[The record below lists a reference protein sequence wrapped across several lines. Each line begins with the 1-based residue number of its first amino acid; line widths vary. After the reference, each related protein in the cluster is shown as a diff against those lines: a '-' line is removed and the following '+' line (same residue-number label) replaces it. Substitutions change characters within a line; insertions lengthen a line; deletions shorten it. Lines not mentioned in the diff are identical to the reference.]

1 MDNWN
6 FDFEVLEECNKD
18 ELNDKEIYYI
28 DFYNTLYP
36 NGYNKTKGGNNPH
49 TSALKDLD
57 TVKEIQE
64 LLKVSKLSNVEI
76 SEIYGVSDQTICDIN
91 SGRIWYEDDIKYPIR
106 NIRQINKKTTICKH
120 CGKELKY
127 KNKNTV
133 CQSCYD
139 KFYRNSHC
147 PPKDEYLLVH
157 GDYDGFSEKGVS
169 RLVMMLGFKP
179 TGIFYGHLHRCSYDD
194 ISGVKI
200 VRSGCLSGTTDDYT
214 ISKRFSGT
222 PSQMVCIA
230 DTKGIRTLY
239 PIELD

>member
-1 MDNWN
+1 MEFIGLQIRLQTNLILDNWN

-76 SEIYGVSDQTICDIN
+76 GEIYGVSDQTICDIN

-147 PPKDEYLLVH
+147 PPKDVLFEQLKENSFAAVAKMY
-157 GDYDGFSEKGVS
+157 GVS
-169 RLVMMLGFKP
+169 NTAIKNGVINAKYRDILLFIENLAP
-179 TGIFYGHLHRCSYDD
+179 NGIMCWRGAIGSANDL
-194 ISGVKI
+194 
-200 VRSGCLSGTTDDYT
+200 
-214 ISKRFSGT
+214 
-222 PSQMVCIA
+222 
-230 DTKGIRTLY
+230 
-239 PIELD
+239 